1 MISNSFIVLDTFW
14 SLSRLMY
21 IVSVILLNVLIV
33 VHRFIA
39 EITIDHKQVSLS
51 TISCCHEKKKK
62 GFWST
67 ISYCICWLLSFD

>member
-1 MISNSFIVLDTFW
+1 MISNSFVVLDTFW

-51 TISCCHEKKKK
+51 TISCCHEKKKRFLVNYK
-62 GFWST
+62 
-67 ISYCICWLLSFD
+67 LLYLLAFEF

>member
-33 VHRFIA
+33 VHRFIV

-51 TISCCHEKKKK
+51 TISCCHEKKKMVS
-62 GFWST
+62 GQ
-67 ISYCICWLLSFD
+67 L

>member
-1 MISNSFIVLDTFW
+1 
-14 SLSRLMY
+14 MY

-51 TISCCHEKKKK
+51 TISSCHEKKMISGHKQVIVSV
-62 GFWST
+62 GF
-67 ISYCICWLLSFD
+67 

>member
-39 EITIDHKQVSLS
+39 ENHHWSQTSFFVNYKLLPW
-51 TISCCHEKKKK
+51 KKKK
-62 GFWST
+62 KVSGQ
-67 ISYCICWLLSFD
+67 L